1 MDSKL
6 LTDFIKAQHLI
17 PSAPPKK
24 ATRTSNVVMNPGN
37 RMEVE
42 QGFEYIITKKPKAKK
57 VMKYLQGMVDE
68 IMADAD

>member
-1 MDSKL
+1 MDSRL
-6 LTDFIKAQHLI
+6 VTDFIKAQRAL

-24 ATRTSNVVMNPGN
+24 ATRTSKVVMNPGN

>member
-1 MDSKL
+1 MEDRLVS
-6 LTDFIKAQHLI
+6 DFLKAQGMM

-24 ATRTSNVVMNPGN
+24 ACRTSKVVMTPGN

-42 QGFEYIITKKPKAKK
+42 EGFEYIISKKPKAKK